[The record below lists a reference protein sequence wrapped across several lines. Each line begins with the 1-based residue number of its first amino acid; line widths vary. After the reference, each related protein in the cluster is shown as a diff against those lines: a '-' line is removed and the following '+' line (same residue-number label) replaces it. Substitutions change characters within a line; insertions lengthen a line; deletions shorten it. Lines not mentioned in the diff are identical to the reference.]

1 MKFSNIKK
9 SLVVGAAMTGASLSA
24 NAGVVATSYL
34 DVQSFGIIAFYDE
47 AMNNPVLPEDL
58 GDFIKVSSGTRS
70 SSTSATFNG
79 NGLAPDP
86 VFAPG
91 TTGVGTADGTFVCTG
106 PSCGAIGVSNN
117 SLVGNFLTAD
127 SIHNDSIA
135 NGYSYGVADA
145 IVSGSALVDPSVPA
159 SGMTYAAASV
169 ADNNSV
175 AGGNSDISDSLT
187 TFVEFA
193 LQGVTELYLAFTTD
207 YSLVVKTDVT
217 PDIDAD
223 PSQVA
228 NATASGIFSVG
239 LGANNS
245 NGNGGALGYDFGSG
259 FVDISA
265 VPLFTENLVTESDD
279 TTGSDTGVSES
290 SGSVESGF
298 FRIGAGDYQVSIT
311 QESSA
316 RVSLVSAPGTLAIAG
331 LGLLGLAAVRRRKS

>member
-9 SLVVGAAMTGASLSA
+9 SLVVGAALAGASLSA

-47 AMNNPVLPEDL
+47 AMTNPVLPTDL
-58 GDFIKVSSGTRS
+58 ANFISVSSGTRS

-86 VFAPG
+86 VFAPD

-117 SLVGNFLTAD
+117 SLVGDFLTAD
-127 SIHNDSIA
+127 SIHGDSIT

-145 IVSGSALVDPSVPA
+145 IVSGSALVDPTVPA
-159 SGMTYAAASV
+159 SGMTYAAASLSG
-169 ADNNSV
+169 NGV

-193 LQGVTELYLAFTTD
+193 VQGVTELYLAFTTD

-239 LGANNS
+239 LGTDNS
-245 NGNGGALGYDFGSG
+245 DSNGGALAYDFGGG
-259 FVDISA
+259 FVDISNR
-265 VPLFTENLVTESDD
+265 PLFTETLVTASDD

-290 SGSVESGF
+290 GGSVESGF
-298 FRIGAGDYQVSIT
+298 FRIGAGDFQVSIT